1 MEDIEVNITHPVNS
15 SNNKRKFDNQKYVC
29 KKLIVIYKL

>member
-1 MEDIEVNITHPVNS
+1 MKNNMEDVEVNITPPPINS

-29 KKLIVIYKL
+29 KK